1 MKEFEK
7 AYDLLYH
14 ELERLNNKQ
23 IQTLYTADPHTG
35 EMVPVVEEVSTELL
49 KMIHSGRSRT
59 KDLQFIMLY
68 QEPEKTI
75 AREVSGTSLK
85 ILCYLRACM
94 KYENTLFGVTYR
106 NISDAINV
114 SVRSV
119 VRAIEEL
126 VSLNI
131 IKASGGKKRT
141 YHLNP
146 ATAWKGALSQ
156 QKAKLEMFSENGNF
170 MADSP
175 ELPDAEE
182 DDIFPEPDKKEL
194 G

>member
-1 MKEFEK
+1 MKAFDT
-7 AYDLLYH
+7 AHALLYN
-14 ELERLNNKQ
+14 ELERLNNKE
-23 IQTLYTADPHTG
+23 IQTLYTADPDTG

-59 KDLQFIMLY
+59 KELEFIMLY
-68 QEPEKTI
+68 QEPEKAI
-75 AREVSGTSLK
+75 AREVGGTSLK
-85 ILCYLRACM
+85 VLCYMRGCM

-106 NISDAINV
+106 NIADGIGV
-114 SVRSV
+114 SLRSV

-131 IKASGGKKRT
+131 IMATGGKKRT

-156 QKAKLEMFSENGNF
+156 QKAKLDMFSENGNF
-170 MADSP
+170 MAHSS
-175 ELPDAEE
+175 ELSDAE
-182 DDIFPEPDKKEL
+182 DIFPQGDSKEEL
-194 G
+194 E